1 MVNRRILLGSKD
13 MVAHRIRQGCQV
25 VEMECTAMAA
35 IARFRKKQFG
45 QLLYSGDILVGTE
58 EYDDRGWYANL
69 TARERIFQI
78 TLESLI
84 RC

>member
-1 MVNRRILLGSKD
+1 
-13 MVAHRIRQGCQV
+13 
-25 VEMECTAMAA
+25 MAA